1 MWIWGNQAK
10 RGHRIESG
18 RLRKFETMSNL
29 KEVLDLHK
37 KWLSGDSEGV
47 RAILSGATLSGAT
60 LRGATLSGADLHL
73 ADLREADLREAN
85 LIESNLSGA
94 TLSGADL
101 YLADLSEADLRE
113 TKGLFQFG
121 PMPTSGRICTAVWHS
136 DIWMVKAGC
145 FWGPLDALEAA
156 VNEKHKCPVYLAMIA
171 ILRAWKY
178 E

>member
-1 MWIWGNQAK
+1 
-10 RGHRIESG
+10 
-18 RLRKFETMSNL
+18 MSNL

-47 RAILSGATLSGAT
+47 RAILSGAT
-60 LRGATLSGADLHL
+60 
-73 ADLREADLREAN
+73 
-85 LIESNLSGA
+85 LSGA